1 MPGVRV
7 GLREDGSGRQQQGED
22 DRDGRSRHGLLRFPH
37 FASGLAA
44 GFYGRPGRT
53 TLGSGESVVRTVRTG
68 PLAFTVEFESEEELA
83 AEARTNLSAGG
94 LRLPTMERLA
104 IFSRLALVLRLAG
117 GGEATASATV
127 VAPLPDGV
135 ALAVDGDT
143 AALVE
148 ALRTRPQAP
157 GDAGLEEAVEEAEDE
172 GQGAPRGN
180 VWDRLRSISRMEK
193 LLLAP
198 KADRVE
204 RAILAQD
211 SDPQVLY
218 SLLKNPRLTADEV
231 IRIAKSPFLTFQ
243 TAEAIMKSTQW
254 LSNLE
259 VRVALVHNA
268 KTPPAFAMR
277 LLHTLPESEV
287 RTISHG
293 AATSMALKSR
303 RAEEAPGLHVAARS
317 RARTRVRSPRSVAES
332 AANRE

>member
-1 MPGVRV
+1 M
-7 GLREDGSGRQQQGED
+7 
-22 DRDGRSRHGLLRFPH
+22 
-37 FASGLAA
+37 
-44 GFYGRPGRT
+44 
-53 TLGSGESVVRTVRTG
+53 RTVRTG
-68 PLAFTVEFESEEELA
+68 PQAFTVEFESEEELA
-83 AEARTNLSAGG
+83 AEVRTNLSAGG
-94 LRLPTMERLA
+94 LRLPTKEKPA
-104 IFSRLALVLRLAG
+104 IFSRLSLLVRLAG
-117 GGEATASATV
+117 RGEATATATV

-143 AALVE
+143 GALVE
-148 ALRTRPQAP
+148 ALRAAP
-157 GDAGLEEAVEEAEDE
+157 GAAETAVLEEAVEDSAEEAA
-172 GQGAPRGN
+172 QGSPRGN

-243 TAEAIMKSTQW
+243 TAEAIVKSTQW
-254 LSNLE
+254 LSNVE

-268 KTPPAFAMR
+268 KTPLAFALR
-277 LLHTLPESEV
+277 LLPTLPESEV

-293 AATSMALKSR
+293 AATSMALKQ
-303 RAEEAPGLHVAARS
+303 AALKKLQGY
-317 RARTRVRSPRSVAES
+317 T
-332 AANRE
+332 